1 MKKDLIVLKK
11 TIDKEKEGQL
21 KKQAEE
27 LESLKAMMKNKAAQD
42 EERKE
47 LSALR
52 EQMAAL

>member
-52 EQMAAL
+52 E